1 MTRRIKASTIV
12 QEGGR
17 VQIESCELPPGT
29 KVEVIVLH
37 DDGQSPRSI
46 DEILAGYPGGRLFT
60 TAKDVDDYLKAERDS
75 WDR

>member
-17 VQIESCELPPGT
+17 VQIESCDLTPGT
-29 KVEVIVLH
+29 RVEVVVLH
-37 DDGQSPRSI
+37 DDGQAPRSI
-46 DEILAGYPGGRLFT
+46 DDILAGYAGGRLFKS
-60 TAKDVDDYLKAERDS
+60 AREVDDYIRAERDS